1 MSVLSRHGIR
11 FARRSRHE
19 PRGAAGANELRR
31 AFEELGPTYVKL
43 AQLIASSP
51 GLFPEVLAD
60 EFRACL
66 DEVPPVPTADVI
78 EVITAELGDHPDGL
92 FRHFEPK
99 PLASASIAQVHAA
112 EMHDGTDVVV
122 KVQRPGIAPR
132 LRDDLS
138 TEEHTSELQSLM
150 RI

>member
-1 MSVLSRHGIR
+1 MSVLARHGIR

-66 DEVPPVPTADVI
+66 DEVTPVPTAAVT
-78 EVITAELGDHPDGL
+78 EVIPAELGDHPDGH
-92 FRHFEPK
+92 R
-99 PLASASIAQVHAA
+99 
-112 EMHDGTDVVV
+112 
-122 KVQRPGIAPR
+122 
-132 LRDDLS
+132 
-138 TEEHTSELQSLM
+138 TSVRSGK
-150 RI
+150 RVA